1 MSCSI
6 LDSDDELELW
16 ADDAT
21 EDATEFLDNTEFDD
35 TELGADDELKE
46 VVFVTTEEDTELP
59 TDDVGTLDAEYKRDL
74 EKGLPIQIPINYYKD
89 NDPSK
94 EPVLKWRSSATL
106 LFTNWLNY
114 YVYQST
120 PFDISLLNDIKHDKK
135 SHKELTG
142 GLDDWFWNSDNSW

>member
-1 MSCSI
+1 V
-6 LDSDDELELW
+6 SDLHGRQIFITGHSEY
-16 ADDAT
+16 
-21 EDATEFLDNTEFDD
+21 
-35 TELGADDELKE
+35 
-46 VVFVTTEEDTELP
+46 
-59 TDDVGTLDAEYKRDL
+59 DVGTLDAEYKRDL

-142 GLDDWFWNSDNSW
+142 GLDD